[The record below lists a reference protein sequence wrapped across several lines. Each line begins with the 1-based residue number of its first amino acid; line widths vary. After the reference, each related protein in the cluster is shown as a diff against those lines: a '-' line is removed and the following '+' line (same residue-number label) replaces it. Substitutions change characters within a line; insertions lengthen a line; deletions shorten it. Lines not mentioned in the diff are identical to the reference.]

1 MEPERKRCAGG
12 IVLGDH
18 GTIALVRS
26 ARSESWL
33 FPKGG
38 IEPGEDAEQAARRE
52 IREEAGLE
60 ELEYIDDLGEY
71 VRPAAAYEAGSY
83 PEKSIRMFL
92 FAAPPHAEL
101 KPSMEIEEAKWVSL
115 RDLPQALGAPRQD
128 WFAKDRAWFA
138 SVTERVRQAIQRD

>member
-1 MEPERKRCAGG
+1 MENRKLCAGG
-12 IVLGDH
+12 VVLGDN
-18 GTIALVRS
+18 GTIALVKS
-26 ARSESWL
+26 ARSGSWL

-52 IREEAGLE
+52 IKEEAGLE
-60 ELEYIDDLGEY
+60 DIEYIDDLGEY
-71 VRPAAAYEAGSY
+71 VRPRAEHAAGAY

-92 FAAPPHAEL
+92 FAAAPHAEL
-101 KPSMEIEEAKWVSL
+101 KPSMEIEKAEWVSL
-115 RDLPQALGAPRQD
+115 RDLPQTLGAPHQD